1 MTGVTA
7 ATRRR
12 RFAGRVGV
20 TTGRPPTAGGKE
32 RSGSN
37 PTRRPDDCC
46 ERSRH
51 RRGLSHVDLRDRGSA
66 TIWVLACATLVLLL
80 GLVVAIRAAAALT
93 RHEAETAADLAA
105 LAGASRIGYVGDVA
119 GICRAAEAIVKA
131 NGGLLLAWLGIATA
145 RRLLTGTVSV
155 RAAVSARLPVVGG
168 VRATASA
175 RSARLPASSGSTPT
189 RPRTMIRPDRR
200 QGAPSTRR
208 LS

>member
-7 ATRRR
+7 ATRAR
-12 RFAGRVGV
+12 RFAGWPGI

-37 PTRRPDDCC
+37 PTRRPDDRC
-46 ERSRH
+46 ERARH

-66 TIWVLACATLVLLL
+66 TIWVLACATLLLLL

-93 RHEAETAADLAA
+93 RHAAETATDLAA

-119 GICRAAEAIVKA
+119 GICGAAEAIVKA
-131 NGGLLLAWLGIATA
+131 NGGLLLACSASLSPDG
-145 RRLLTGTVSV
+145 LTGAVSV

-175 RSARLPASSGSTPT
+175 RAARLPAGSGSTPT
-189 RPRTMIRPDRR
+189 RPRTMIRPRPAVR
-200 QGAPSTRR
+200 APPARGD
-208 LS
+208 